1 MRNRQPA
8 AHRAAT
14 PRAVTRITRRLFT
27 RRRGTV
33 RETARRS
40 DRGFVCAFI
49 DGRWLGGWYD
59 TSFATVSVVLGGV
72 TACAL
77 RVKGLP
83 SRFEALYLLYR
94 LGHARQ

>member
-1 MRNRQPA
+1 MKNRRRTNQDSVA
-8 AHRAAT
+8 

-27 RRRGTV
+27 RRRRGGPTP
-33 RETARRS
+33 ARRS

-49 DGRWLGGWYD
+49 DGRWLGGWYE
-59 TSFATVSVVLGGV
+59 TSFATVSLALGEV
-72 TACAL
+72 SACAQ
-77 RVKGLP
+77 RVQGLP